1 MRHSFAIALLVLSA
15 TLGVW
20 AQNTDAAS
28 DKIVVVGNRA
38 QPVQWNH
45 RESIQDAIN
54 AAQPN
59 GTVIIPSSYAG
70 TDCNPVANCNPGS
83 VIVQDWRTNS
93 GGSGVN
99 CGGINAIVFQ
109 SAIGQLAICDPN
121 ATLDGNGNMQLT
133 SLTTTGNVTAGG
145 AVTATGAVSGS
156 SVGTTGPGGV
166 FDFVFQ
172 SAPTVVPPNHGQVYG
187 DVATGLLGCVKNP
200 AGTILPCF
208 NGIQPLGSGPVA
220 MPTAAITSPGCSS
233 AVTLTATGAT
243 TSSRIVATPNVDP
256 TGVTGYGPS
265 TGSLF
270 IVAWVTSNTA
280 NFKVCNPPGGSTTTP
295 GALTLNAVVF

>member
-1 MRHSFAIALLVLSA
+1 MRRSLAIALLVLGA
-15 TLGVW
+15 TVGVW

-54 AAQPN
+54 AAKPN
-59 GTVIIPSSYAG
+59 GTVIIPSSYGG
-70 TDCNPVANCNPGS
+70 TDCNPVSNCNPGS
-83 VIVQDWRTNS
+83 VTVQDWRTNG

-121 ATLDGNGNMQLT
+121 ATLDGNGNLGIGSINASGNITAQ
-133 SLTTTGNVTAGG
+133 GNVAGNRLS
-145 AVTATGAVSGS
+145 TSGS
-156 SVGTTGPGGV
+156 GGILDLQFQTAPVLSDIALNHAFTYADTT
-166 FDFVFQ
+166 
-172 SAPTVVPPNHGQVYG
+172 
-187 DVATGLLGCVKNP
+187 TGLLGCLKNI
-200 AGTILPCF
+200 ANTLLPCF
-208 NGIQPLGSGPVA
+208 TSVQLLGSGPVA

-280 NFKVCNPPGGSTTTP
+280 NFKVCNPPGGITTTP

>member
-1 MRHSFAIALLVLSA
+1 MRRSLAIALLVLGA
-15 TLGVW
+15 TVGVW

-28 DKIVVVGNRA
+28 DRIVVVGNRA

-54 AAQPN
+54 AAKPN

-99 CGGINAIVFQ
+99 CSGVNAVVFQ

-121 ATLDGNGNMQLT
+121 ATLDGNGNLGIVSINASGNIVAQGNVAGST
-133 SLTTTGNVTAGG
+133 VTTTGTGGILDLQFQTPPATVPLNHGYVIANSQTGLIDCFVGVVSPTHCLGAVQTIALGTATMGTAGITSGACATVVTA
-145 AVTATGAVSGS
+145 TATGA
-156 SVGTTGPGGV
+156 
-166 FDFVFQ
+166 
-172 SAPTVVPPNHGQVYG
+172 
-187 DVATGLLGCVKNP
+187 
-200 AGTILPCF
+200 
-208 NGIQPLGSGPVA
+208 
-220 MPTAAITSPGCSS
+220 
-233 AVTLTATGAT
+233 AT
-243 TSSRIVATPNVDP
+243 TDIIAATPNVDP

-265 TGSLF
+265 ASGSLY
-270 IVAWVTSNTA
+270 IQAYPTA
-280 NFKVCNPPGGSTTTP
+280 NAVNFKVCNNTAGTITP
-295 GALTLNAVVF
+295 AALTLNWAVRR

>member
-121 ATLDGNGNMQLT
+121 ATLDGNGNLT
-133 SLTTTGNVTAGG
+133 AVSGTFSG
-145 AVTATGAVSGS
+145 AVTAGS
-156 SVGTTGPGGV
+156 LSTTGPGGV
-166 FDFVFQ
+166 LHLKFQQPPSSVPVGEAQIYANTNTGLFDCLKNGLVECFSGVQ
-172 SAPTVVPPNHGQVYG
+172 LIGQGTAVLSTSSVSSGGCNVTTVA
-187 DVATGLLGCVKNP
+187 ATG
-200 AGTILPCF
+200 I
-208 NGIQPLGSGPVA
+208 
-220 MPTAAITSPGCSS
+220 
-233 AVTLTATGAT
+233 T
-243 TSSRIVATPNVDP
+243 TSSKIVATPNVDP
-256 TGVTGYGPS
+256 TGVTGYSPS
-265 TGSLF
+265 ASGSLY
-270 IVAWVTSNTA
+270 VQAWPTA
-280 NFKVCNPPGGSTTTP
+280 NNVNFKVCNNTSSPITP
-295 GALTLNAVVF
+295 GALTLDWVGF